1 VTSFTLR
8 PGDRLGSYEILESL
22 GAGGMGEVYR
32 ARDQR
37 LERELALKLLPPAV
51 AADADRLARF
61 EREIKSLAAL
71 NHPNIVT
78 IYAVEEGTV
87 SRDGAD
93 QGPPLRFFTM
103 ELVQGRTLASR
114 IPREGLALARF
125 FEFAIPL
132 TDALAAAHE
141 RGITHRDL
149 KPGNVMLTADGRL
162 KVLDFGL
169 ARREVAAPEE
179 SEAETALMTQTGAI
193 LGTAGYMSPEQARG
207 ERATPRSDLF
217 ALGIIFFEMLTGK
230 RPFSGETSA
239 DMVSA
244 ILRDEPLD
252 LREVRSDVPVSLDR
266 LVRRCLE
273 KDASR
278 RQQSALDLRHA
289 LESLRDEL
297 AGDRSMGV
305 SGQGTGATAERQPIR
320 SIAVLPLASMAAGTE
335 DDFFADGMTDALI
348 TDLARAG
355 GLKVIS
361 RTSVMQYKGT
371 TRPLREI
378 GRELK
383 VQAVVEGSV
392 MRSGNRV
399 RITAQLIEA
408 ETDDH
413 LWAQRYD
420 RDLDDV
426 LQLQDEVARDIVQ
439 HVDATIKK
447 SSGAEPTARKKVD
460 PEVYL
465 LDLKGRHLWLQRTE
479 ESFRQAVACFEEA
492 IERDPTYARA
502 YVGLADAVTGFA
514 NYGLVPP
521 AEILPRAQAALT
533 RALELEPDSAEAYRI
548 QAFIDWQIDFNWQAA
563 IDSYERALELDPNS
577 ALTLYWYGVYL
588 SVIGRFEQSFRML
601 DRALEMD
608 PLSLLVLAV
617 QGWVRY
623 FARQYEASLPYYE
636 KVLDLDPDFHLAL
649 WFRGQSLTE
658 LERYEEAIDSFERA
672 LELSGRTSRMLGYL
686 GYTYGRAGREADARG
701 NLEELRRRGESG
713 YVPAYFPALVHAG
726 LGEVERAID
735 ELERAYEER
744 DSMIRDLRIDSQWDR
759 MRSEPRFMALM
770 EKMGYPES
778 EDFEALGV

>member
-1 VTSFTLR
+1 VASFTLR
-8 PGDRLGSYEILESL
+8 PGDRLGSYEIQEPL

-32 ARDQR
+32 ARDPR
-37 LERELALKLLPPAV
+37 LERNLALKVLPPGLAE
-51 AADADRLARF
+51 DADRLARF

-78 IYAVEEGTV
+78 IYAVEEGTL
-87 SRDGAD
+87 RGDGAEV
-93 QGPPLRFFTM
+93 GTPLRFFTM
-103 ELVQGRTLASR
+103 ELVEGRTLGSL
-114 IPREGLALARF
+114 IPREGLALSRF
-125 FEFAIPL
+125 FELAIPL

-149 KPGNVMLTADGRL
+149 KPGNVMVTGEGRV

-169 ARREVAAPEE
+169 ARRDYAPPEE
-179 SEAETALMTQTGAI
+179 SEVATALMTETGAV
-193 LGTAGYMSPEQARG
+193 LGTAAYMSPEQARG
-207 ERATPRSDLF
+207 ERATPQSDLF
-217 ALGIIFFEMLTGK
+217 ALGIVFFEMLTGK
-230 RPFSGETSA
+230 RPFSGDTSA

-252 LREVRSDVPVSLDR
+252 LRDARSDAPGSLSR
-266 LVRRCLE
+266 LIRRCME
-273 KDASR
+273 KEPTR
-278 RQQSALDLRHA
+278 RQQSALDLRYA
-289 LESLRDEL
+289 LESLRDEV
-297 AGDRSMGV
+297 AMVRP
-305 SGQGTGATAERQPIR
+305 GAAPAQPTAAPEPGPIR
-320 SIAVLPLASMAAGTE
+320 ALAVLPLVSMATE
-335 DDFFADGMTDALI
+335 TAEDYFADGMTEALI
-348 TDLARAG
+348 TDLARVG

-371 TRPLREI
+371 SRPLREI

-392 MRSGNRV
+392 MRAGNRV
-399 RITAQLIEA
+399 RITAQLIET

-426 LQLQDEVARDIVQ
+426 LQLQDEVARDIVR
-439 HVDATIKK
+439 HVDATIR
-447 SSGAEPTARKKVD
+447 SSSDGGPAVRKKVD

-479 ESFRQAVACFEEA
+479 ESFRRAVECFEEA
-492 IERDPTYARA
+492 IERDPSYARA

-514 NYGLVPP
+514 NYGIVPP
-521 AEILPRAQAALT
+521 AEILPRAKAALQ
-533 RALELEPDSAEAYRI
+533 RALELDPDSAEAHRI
-548 QAFIDWQIDFNWQAA
+548 QAFIHWQIEFDWQAA
-563 IDSYERALELDPNS
+563 IDAYERALELDPNS

-588 SVIGRFEQSFRML
+588 SVIGRFERSFRML
-601 DRALEMD
+601 DRALELD
-608 PLSLLVLAV
+608 PLSLLVLSV

-623 FARQYEASLPYYE
+623 FARRYEASLPYYE

-649 WFRGQSLTE
+649 WFQGQSLTE
-658 LERYEEAIDSFERA
+658 LERYDEAVASFERA

-686 GYTYGRAGREADARG
+686 GYAYARAGREADARA
-701 NLEELRRRGESG
+701 NLEELRERSETG
-713 YVPAYFPALVHAG
+713 YVPAYFPALVYAG
-726 LGEVERAID
+726 LGETDRAID
-735 ELERAYEER
+735 ELERAYAER

-759 MRSEPRFMALM
+759 MRSDPRFVALM
-770 EKMGYPES
+770 EKMAYPKS